1 MYDILSLFRVLYP
14 HLSMTMTQLRQFS
27 CVVSGMLAMTGRVS
41 MRNLSRWTPKGGSYR
56 TIQRFFHTVLPWCA
70 ISWLFFRTFLFD
82 PDSVYI
88 LAGDETIVTKSGENT
103 YGVSRFFSSTYGKTV
118 PGLSFL
124 SLSLVSVKD
133 RRSYPM
139 VMEQIVRPD
148 DAADPSA
155 DETPPVDPR
164 EGMPL
169 AAPETRKRGRPK
181 GSRNR
186 NKREVEL
193 TGTLKQMQTMLKTL
207 LEQMDDS
214 IPVRYFVLDGYF
226 GHNNALQMTQQCGM
240 SLISKLRNNAA
251 LYFPPTDPS
260 TGPGRPRLY
269 GERLDPQQIDPKY
282 RVSVEMTDTLKTE
295 VYQMQLRHKTFPDP
309 LNVVCILKTELSTH
323 RTSHVYLFS
332 SDLTLEAETMIDY
345 YGLRFQLEFNFRD
358 AKQYWG
364 LEDFMNVKKTAVHT
378 AANLAMFMV
387 NVSAKL
393 LSPFRSEFP
402 EVSVS
407 DLKARYRGEKYLSET
422 LKMLPQKP
430 DDFVIAEITEHLCSI
445 GAIHQIPHQLNSS

>member
-1 MYDILSLFRVLYP
+1 M
-14 HLSMTMTQLRQFS
+14 
-27 CVVSGMLAMTGRVS
+27 
-41 MRNLSRWTPKGGSYR
+41 
-56 TIQRFFHTVLPWCA
+56 
-70 ISWLFFRTFLFD
+70 
-82 PDSVYI
+82 
-88 LAGDETIVTKSGENT
+88 
-103 YGVSRFFSSTYGKTV
+103 
-118 PGLSFL
+118 
-124 SLSLVSVKD
+124 
-133 RRSYPM
+133 
-139 VMEQIVRPD
+139 
-148 DAADPSA
+148 
-155 DETPPVDPR
+155 
-164 EGMPL
+164 
-169 AAPETRKRGRPK
+169 
-181 GSRNR
+181 
-186 NKREVEL
+186 
-193 TGTLKQMQTMLKTL
+193 
-207 LEQMDDS
+207 
-214 IPVRYFVLDGYF
+214 
-226 GHNNALQMTQQCGM
+226 
-240 SLISKLRNNAA
+240 
-251 LYFPPTDPS
+251 

-282 RVSVEMTDTLKTE
+282 RVSVETTDTLKTE
-295 VYQMQLRHKTFPDP
+295 VYQMELRHKTFPDP

-332 SDLTLEAETMIDY
+332 SDLTLEAEKMIDY

-402 EVSVS
+402 EVSVY